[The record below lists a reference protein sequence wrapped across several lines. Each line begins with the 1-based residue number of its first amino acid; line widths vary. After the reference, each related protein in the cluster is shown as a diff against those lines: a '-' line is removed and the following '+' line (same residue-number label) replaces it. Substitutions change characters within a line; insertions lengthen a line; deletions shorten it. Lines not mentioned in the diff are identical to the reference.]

1 MRNKQTIRELNT
13 LFAPFFISI
22 FKQSCDLSLVGGLS
36 LARAAYWTLLSTREG
51 NKLCYLPI
59 PHSERKEH
67 LVKRPLSDHLVLNT
81 LTIVT
86 NMEKDSSSRLAKC
99 GSFSIADILNVKS
112 PSASTNDL
120 SSEESLSREDP
131 RTPTKFN
138 KELSKPTKKSDDKVL
153 SLEGKSQLNQEE
165 QLLQINNFD
174 DTIQHEDK

>member
-1 MRNKQTIRELNT
+1 MRELNT

-36 LARAAYWTLLSTREG
+36 LARAAYWMLLSTREG
-51 NKLCYLPI
+51 NKLCYLLI

-153 SLEGKSQLNQEE
+153 SLEGKGQLNQEE
-165 QLLQINNFD
+165 QLLQINNFE